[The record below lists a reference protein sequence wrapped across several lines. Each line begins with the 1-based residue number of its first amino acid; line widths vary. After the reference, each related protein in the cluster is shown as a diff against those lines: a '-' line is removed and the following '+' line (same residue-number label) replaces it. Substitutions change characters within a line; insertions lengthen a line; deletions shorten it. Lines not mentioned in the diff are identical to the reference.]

1 MSSSFEIDNYFW
13 FISVCK
19 FFCWVTGS
27 FTLHFLLISSF
38 CWMLKKDVFFC
49 CILKCFSQQHV
60 VSGMLQSLPVAAFMS
75 MLKGYRP
82 SSALQ
87 AIFPYN
93 MEPLMTVY
101 KTLYELVQL
110 YFYQNVFCMIVVP
123 VPKFR
128 MRKVTRI

>member
-1 MSSSFEIDNYFW
+1 MLLATTRCLWNTSIFASSD
-13 FISVCK
+13 
-19 FFCWVTGS
+19 
-27 FTLHFLLISSF
+27 
-38 CWMLKKDVFFC
+38 
-49 CILKCFSQQHV
+49 
-60 VSGMLQSLPVAAFMS
+60 AFMS

-110 YFYQNVFCMIVVP
+110 YFYQKVFCMIVVP
-123 VPKFR
+123 VPNFACVK
-128 MRKVTRI
+128 